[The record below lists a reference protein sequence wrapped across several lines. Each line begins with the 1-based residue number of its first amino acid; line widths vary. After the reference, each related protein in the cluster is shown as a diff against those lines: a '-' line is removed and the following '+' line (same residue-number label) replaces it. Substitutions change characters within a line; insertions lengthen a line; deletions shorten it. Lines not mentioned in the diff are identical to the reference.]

1 MATETPKQLTE
12 AIAAARVGNR
22 LKAREILSRLLR
34 SDSSN
39 AEYWIW
45 MSAVVDSPKER
56 VYCLESALKI
66 DPTNRAAM
74 RGLVILGAREP
85 SDREL
90 AQAIKLPKR
99 DIDPI
104 QPALEPTKLEE
115 TKKEPEPSPKPSTFL
130 PKRGQRI
137 LRYLTSAAIFAGI
150 GLLIAGALYIFA
162 PRGSLAF
169 LGIASTLP
177 PASPTATD
185 TPLPGTPTATPIP
198 AATRIIR
205 TPVPTEFAITPL
217 ALLVEATPT
226 ATPLAG
232 YTPRPSFE
240 AYQAGVDAIDEG
252 DYEQAIFFL
261 EQVVDTHPD
270 WVDASYFL
278 GKAQRNLD
286 RIGSA
291 IASQDKALNQNPEYA
306 PALLERGRALLSRDE
321 DAALRDLEEAVD
333 VDPGFTEAYEE
344 LGTYYQQRR
353 LWQRLEA
360 RMEEALAVGTRS
372 PKILLLLSEAK
383 LNLAKPEQ
391 GLAYAIESSAD
402 DPTSLEGYLAVGRAY
417 VTLSIYSM
425 DDTYYSQSLWPLQ
438 TYVVYRPDD
447 HRGWG
452 YLGRAQLGAGQ
463 IDEALN
469 SLNTSLDIND
479 RYAPAYQAR
488 GILFTELGRYEDA
501 LTDLNNARRFGTET
515 FDVQIAAARVQYLLG
530 NYTDALNDNLLPAVQ
545 QSSELSD
552 LRIKELR
559 LAEAYALRALI
570 FETNPDNIND
580 AIRHWGWILEFE
592 NVLPETRALAEQH
605 YNELTGA
612 GPTRT
617 PTSSPTAS
625 AVPAVSSTPLSTGTP
640 TTPTPGS

>member
-1 MATETPKQLTE
+1 
-12 AIAAARVGNR
+12 
-22 LKAREILSRLLR
+22 
-34 SDSSN
+34 
-39 AEYWIW
+39 
-45 MSAVVDSPKER
+45 
-56 VYCLESALKI
+56 
-66 DPTNRAAM
+66 
-74 RGLVILGAREP
+74 
-85 SDREL
+85 
-90 AQAIKLPKR
+90 
-99 DIDPI
+99 
-104 QPALEPTKLEE
+104 
-115 TKKEPEPSPKPSTFL
+115 
-130 PKRGQRI
+130 
-137 LRYLTSAAIFAGI
+137 
-150 GLLIAGALYIFA
+150 
-162 PRGSLAF
+162 
-169 LGIASTLP
+169 
-177 PASPTATD
+177 
-185 TPLPGTPTATPIP
+185 
-198 AATRIIR
+198 
-205 TPVPTEFAITPL
+205 
-217 ALLVEATPT
+217 
-226 ATPLAG
+226 
-232 YTPRPSFE
+232 
-240 AYQAGVDAIDEG
+240 
-252 DYEQAIFFL
+252 
-261 EQVVDTHPD
+261 
-270 WVDASYFL
+270 
-278 GKAQRNLD
+278 
-286 RIGSA
+286 
-291 IASQDKALNQNPEYA
+291 
-306 PALLERGRALLSRDE
+306 
-321 DAALRDLEEAVD
+321 
-333 VDPGFTEAYEE
+333 
-344 LGTYYQQRR
+344 
-353 LWQRLEA
+353 
-360 RMEEALAVGTRS
+360 
-372 PKILLLLSEAK
+372 
-383 LNLAKPEQ
+383 LAKPEQ

-592 NVLPETRALAEQH
+592 NFLPETRALAEQH
-605 YNELTGA
+605 YNELTGV

-625 AVPAVSSTPLSTGTP
+625 ATPAVTSTPLSTGTP